1 MAQDDILITQGIID
15 AILEHLYSQFQ
26 QDLVDEF
33 ATGDPEQV
41 GVVTI
46 GPLQGDPV
54 DPDEARISVEIHHN
68 DPENINGPWRDE
80 IVLTE
85 IGGSATWARRLTVNI
100 RCLFVDSGE
109 SKDEARAIASAIKDR
124 AENIILK
131 ELYTGVA
138 AGDGS
143 PGNEYVSRGSMA
155 RSMQSKMLQGG
166 GPPDAYDFHIKIWFE
181 VWTTVTEVYS

>member
-1 MAQDDILITQGIID
+1 MAQDDILITQGIVD
-15 AILEHLYSQFQ
+15 AILEHIYDRMQE
-26 QDLVDEF
+26 DLINEF

-41 GVVTI
+41 GVVSI

-68 DPENINGPWRDE
+68 DPEHINGPWRDA

-85 IGGSATWARRLTVNI
+85 IGGAATWARRFTTMI

-109 SKDEARAIASAIKDR
+109 PKDEARGIASAIKDR
-124 AENIILK
+124 AENILLK
-131 ELYTGVA
+131 ELYTGINA
-138 AGDGS
+138 
-143 PGNEYVSRGSMA
+143 GNEYVSRGSMA
-155 RSMQSKMLQGG
+155 RSFKSKMLQGG